1 MAMQFEE
8 LDDVTR
14 RYMLSE
20 LEAEFAGNPYLSD
33 GLTPEGRAA
42 LPNLMREAIRA
53 DNEVTLAAS
62 LAQLRYWQPMETY
75 RTKTGRI
82 MRRYVNVR
90 EAAERLALTEF
101 NTWYVRGLAKRLMEE
116 GGTHCQVYRAAPPKG
131 APGECT
137 RYEEQVFTVDV
148 IYRGH
153 RARYWPTPNP
163 GVLSIPAGPNCHHT
177 IRRVT

>member
-75 RTKTGRI
+75 RT
-82 MRRYVNVR
+82 RR
-90 EAAERLALTEF
+90 
-101 NTWYVRGLAKRLMEE
+101 
-116 GGTHCQVYRAAPPKG
+116 
-131 APGECT
+131 
-137 RYEEQVFTVDV
+137 DV
-148 IYRGH
+148 SCGD
-153 RARYWPTPNP
+153 T
-163 GVLSIPAGPNCHHT
+163 
-177 IRRVT
+177 